1 MISFTLLI
9 FFDAKT
15 LIMENV
21 CLSLINR
28 LFKKYYSYYRRTMP
42 NSYSLS
48 NELLTHYRKHYLMI
62 RQRLED
68 FSTVM
73 PEDYFYELCY
83 TLCTPQ
89 SKAKNAIQVVEILK
103 SKNFQHEVFNPS
115 DILRQPEHYIRFHNQ
130 KSISLMQ
137 AQQQYDK
144 IQEEI
149 LSPSTPQQKREWLVK
164 NVRGMGM
171 KEASHFLRN
180 IGIFGVAILDRH
192 ILKNLALCGV
202 IEIPSSLTTT
212 LYKDIEL
219 RWKMFAESVE
229 ISLDEMDLLFWSM
242 ETGEVLK

>member
-1 MISFTLLI
+1 
-9 FFDAKT
+9 
-15 LIMENV
+15 
-21 CLSLINR
+21 
-28 LFKKYYSYYRRTMP
+28 MP